1 MVGKVYIVGAGPG
14 DPDLLTL
21 KALRAIE
28 KADVVLYDRLVGDE
42 IIEMLKR
49 MGKELIYVGKNSD
62 ERGGRRQ
69 EEINELMLKLAKE
82 GKIVVRLKG
91 GDPFVFG
98 RGGVEAEYLAEH
110 GIPFEVIPG
119 VSSINSVPASAGIP
133 LTHPSLSSSILVVTG
148 KDGVERWC
156 ESILNGTLVILMGRN
171 NIKEICN
178 RLIKAGRSPDTPIA
192 VIENGTLKNQR
203 VFFGTL
209 KNIADIIEK
218 EDLKGPTLI
227 VVGEV
232 VNVAKKINSVNPK
245 IVSSL

>member
-178 RLIKAGRSPDTPIA
+178 RLIKAGRSPNTPIA

-227 VVGEV
+227 VVGDV

>member
-1 MVGKVYIVGAGPG
+1 MIGKVYIVGAGPG
-14 DPDLLTL
+14 DPELLTIKAL
-21 KALRAIE
+21 KAIKE
-28 KADVVLYDRLVGDE
+28 ADVILYDRLVGDE
-42 IIEMLKR
+42 IIEMIR
-49 MGKELIYVGKNSD
+49 GMGKEMIYVGKELG
-62 ERGGRRQ
+62 ERGGKRQ
-69 EEINELMLKLAKE
+69 EEINYMLKKFAEE

-98 RGGVEAEYLAEH
+98 RGGVEAEFLAKH

-119 VSSINSVPASAGIP
+119 VSSINSVPACAGIP
-133 LTHPSLSSSILVVTG
+133 LTHPNLSSSILVVTG
-148 KDGVERWC
+148 RDGVDKWC
-156 ESILNGTLVILMGRN
+156 ESIMNGTIVILMGRN

-178 RLIKAGRSPDTPIA
+178 NLIKAGRSPDTPIA

-209 KNIADIIEK
+209 KNIADIVEK
-218 EDLKGPTLI
+218 EDVRGPTLI

-232 VNVAKKINSVNPK
+232 VKMAERIGKINPR

>member
-14 DPDLLTL
+14 DPELLTIKAL
-21 KALRAIE
+21 KAIE
-28 KADVVLYDRLVGDE
+28 EADVILYDRLVGDE
-42 IIEMLKR
+42 IVDMLKK
-49 MGKELIYVGKNSD
+49 MGKELVYVGKNCGEKGAD
-62 ERGGRRQ
+62 RQ
-69 EEINELMLKLAKE
+69 KEINELLKRLVEE
-82 GKIVVRLKG
+82 GKVVVRLKG

-119 VSSINSVPASAGIP
+119 VSSINSVPACAGIP
-133 LTHPSLSSSILVVTG
+133 LTHPKLSSSILVVTG
-148 KDGVERWC
+148 RDGVERWC
-156 ESILNGTLVILMGRN
+156 ESILNGTIVILMGRN

-178 RLIKAGRSPDTPIA
+178 NLIRAGRSPDTPIA

-218 EDLKGPTLI
+218 EDVRGPTLI

-232 VNVAKKINSVNPK
+232 VKIAKKINSINPK

>member
-14 DPDLLTL
+14 DPELLTIKAL
-21 KALRAIE
+21 KAIE
-28 KADVVLYDRLVGDE
+28 EADVILYDRLVGDE
-42 IIEMLKR
+42 IIEMLKK
-49 MGKELIYVGKNSD
+49 MGKELIYVGKNCG
-62 ERGGRRQ
+62 EKGECRQ
-69 EEINELMLKLAKE
+69 KEINELLKKLAEE
-82 GKIVVRLKG
+82 GKVVVRLKG

-98 RGGVEAEYLAEH
+98 RGGVEVEFLAEH

-133 LTHPSLSSSILVVTG
+133 LTHPNLSSSILVVTG
-148 KDGVERWC
+148 KDGVERWY

-178 RLIKAGRSPDTPIA
+178 NLIKAGRSPDTPIA

-203 VFFGTL
+203 VFFGSL
-209 KNIADIIEK
+209 KNIADIIER
-218 EDLKGPTLI
+218 ENVNGPTLI

-232 VNVAKKINSVNPK
+232 VEVAKKIGAINPK
-245 IVSSL
+245 IFSSL